1 MIFCGLQTLSLVDF
15 PGKVAATVFTGG
27 CNLRCPYCHNAR
39 LVTAPAN
46 AREHYE
52 EREILAFLSSRQGLL
67 DGVVLSGGEPL
78 LHEDL
83 SDFAARVKA
92 MGFAVKLDT
101 NGCYP
106 QRLRALL
113 ETRSIDYI
121 AMDVKNS
128 LPKYPLAV
136 GVLGFDTSP
145 VAESAALLMDGPT
158 DYEFRT
164 TLVRELHTQADLLSI
179 AHWLNGARRYF
190 LQNFA
195 DSGELI
201 GSGLHGFSPDEM
213 RTFAETVRPFYGEVS
228 LRGVE

>member
-1 MIFCGLQTLSLVDF
+1 MTFCGLQTLSLVDF

-39 LVTAPAN
+39 LVIAPA
-46 AREHYE
+46 E
-52 EREILAFLSSRQGLL
+52 EQERYKEQEILAFLSSRRGLL

-78 LHEDL
+78 LHEGL
-83 SDFAARVKA
+83 SDFAARVKS

-113 ETRSIDYI
+113 ETGSIDYV
-121 AMDVKNS
+121 AMDIKNS
-128 LPKYPLAV
+128 LSKYPLTV
-136 GVLGFDTSP
+136 GVMDFDTAP
-145 VAESAALLMDGPT
+145 VEESAALLMDGPT

-179 AHWLNGARRYF
+179 AQWLNGARRYF
-190 LQNFA
+190 FQNFA

-213 RTFAETVRPFYGEVS
+213 RTFAEAVRPFCGEVS
-228 LRGVE
+228 LRGVD